1 MQSADCPEPGRALT
15 SLRDQRRD
23 HRCRRNRLPRETTR
37 SQLALTLEAA
47 LAAIADAGLAPTDID
62 GLIPYAGGGVVAE
75 DFITNFG
82 LRDVTYSALTP
93 LGGASPVAAL
103 QSAALAVASGVAR
116 HVLLTLG
123 RGSIAGGRI
132 TRRLA
137 EMPQMHVVG
146 EFEMPLGCNAPAQF
160 YAHMARRHMALYG
173 TTQDQFAEVA
183 LTCRR
188 HAQLNERAMMRKP
201 MTREDYWNS
210 RLIADPFRLFDCSL
224 ESAGAAAVV
233 VSSAAAARDLRP
245 RPVWIGGVAE
255 SGFTERDYQR
265 PDLTT
270 FGLARRAACLR
281 HGRRRPRRHRR
292 RRIYDCFTWVVL
304 CQPRGPRLLRQG
316 RRRRLRRERPYRARR
331 RTALEHP
338 RRPAVEAHIAGMN
351 HIIELVRQLRGDC
364 GARQVAQAESAW
376 SRDSVT
382 WAMAPSPSCID
393 DRVQRHLAATSAA
406 TGEPGDRALLGGL
419 ARAPPAPAALYR
431 CHRPSL
437 PASAVRGVPCLRT
450 RLGGSERARDGAQLE
465 YQPPRFRTDL
475 QADLPYTLVTVDL
488 AEGVRLLARL
498 AAGDPARCAWAS
510 R

>member
-1 MQSADCPEPGRALT
+1 MT
-15 SLRDQRRD
+15 SLRDRAAITGVGETAYT
-23 HRCRRNRLPRETTR
+23 RETAR

-173 TTQDQFAEVA
+173 TTQGQFAEVA

-255 SGFTERDYQR
+255 GHPDSPSAITQR

-270 FGLARRAACLR
+270 FGLARAAPRAYAMA
-281 HGRRRPRRHRR
+281 GVGPADIDVAE
-292 RRIYDCFTWVVL
+292 IYDCFTWVVL
-304 CQPRGPRLLRQG
+304 CQLEDLGFCAKGEGGAFVENGRIALDGALPLNTHGGLLS
-316 RRRRLRRERPYRARR
+316 
-331 RTALEHP
+331 
-338 RRPAVEAHIAGMN
+338 EAHIAGMN

-364 GARQVAQAESAW
+364 GARQVAQAEVGL
-376 SRDSVT
+376 VT
-382 WAMAPSPSCID
+382 
-393 DRVQRHLAATSAA
+393 
-406 TGEPGDRALLGGL
+406 GFGDLG
-419 ARAPPAPAALYR
+419 
-431 CHRPSL
+431 
-437 PASAVRGVPCLRT
+437 
-450 RLGGSERARDGAQLE
+450 DGAVAILH
-465 YQPPRFRTDL
+465 R
-475 QADLPYTLVTVDL
+475 
-488 AEGVRLLARL
+488 
-498 AAGDPARCAWAS
+498 
-510 R
+510 